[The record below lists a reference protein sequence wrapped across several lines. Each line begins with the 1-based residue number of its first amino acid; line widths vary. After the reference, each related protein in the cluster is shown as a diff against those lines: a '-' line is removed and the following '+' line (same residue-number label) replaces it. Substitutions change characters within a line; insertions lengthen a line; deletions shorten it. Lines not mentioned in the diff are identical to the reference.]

1 MSYNV
6 YLDHTVVDT
15 TKDPP
20 KETKIRQLV
29 GSVEA
34 ETPDEA
40 IASVCCDYNI
50 TSENLSKQYATGYR
64 KSELVAE

>member
-1 MSYNV
+1 
-6 YLDHTVVDT
+6 
-15 TKDPP
+15 
-20 KETKIRQLV
+20 V

-50 TSENLSKQYATGYR
+50 TRENLSKQYATGYR